1 MHKNIFTAVLKG
13 FFTVVYFL
21 VFLLFIGRIFS
32 HTLSAFT
39 DILSVLC
46 MILALLVSA
55 VLAEFTVKKIEDI
68 YKQ

>member
-1 MHKNIFTAVLKG
+1 M
-13 FFTVVYFL
+13 VYFL
-21 VFLLFIGRIFS
+21 VFLFFIGRIFS

-39 DILSVLC
+39 DILSVMC

>member
-1 MHKNIFTAVLKG
+1 MSKKALTIALKIL
-13 FFTVVYFL
+13 FTVVYFL
-21 VFLLFIGRIFS
+21 VFLFFIGRIFS

-39 DILSVLC
+39 DILSVMC

>member
-21 VFLLFIGRIFS
+21 VFLFFIGRIFS

-39 DILSVLC
+39 RHFIGDVHDTGPSC
-46 MILALLVSA
+46 QCGAG
-55 VLAEFTVKKIEDI
+55 
-68 YKQ
+68 